1 MVELLAH
8 VGYWMAR
15 AMLPPRPSGLLLP
28 LAVALSALA
37 PAAAWAQPAPAVP
50 PAASPLPGPA
60 PVVTMPVVKQ
70 NEGVTYPKAALD
82 AGIHDTVEV
91 SLILT
96 IDATGVVTRAV
107 VEKPVGHGFDEA
119 AVEAAQ
125 KLTFDPATRDGK
137 PVAAKTRFV
146 YRFTPPAA
154 ALAGRV
160 VSDAGERPI
169 AGATVVVRDAAGQEQ
184 TTLTGADGSWR
195 LTGLP
200 PGTYHIKVSATGRAT
215 HEADETVQAGE
226 EASAVDRLALEAPA
240 TVPGVT
246 KPEEE
251 VEEVEV
257 HGEKPPRE
265 VTKRTLDQREL
276 SRIPGTN
283 GDALRSLQNLPGV
296 ARPPA
301 FLGLLIVRGSAP
313 EDTQYFI
320 DGTPV
325 PLVYHFGGLT
335 SVVPTEMVNKLD
347 FYPGNFSSQYGRAMG
362 GIVDVGLANPKDDRI
377 HALVQAD
384 FIDARLMVQ
393 GPIADTGWKF
403 AVGARRSNLDL
414 WLTPVLQATAAGVSV
429 TPVYYDYQAVA
440 ERDLGKKSSIRFAL
454 FGSDDKLDVFLPT
467 ASSSEPDLAGTL
479 GTHTGFWRGQGLYRN
494 KLSDDTELRVVG
506 AVGQDYVELNAGSIF
521 FNLTEWNISSRV
533 ELAQKLAKNITM
545 NMGIDLMYLPYTL
558 SAQLPPLPKPGQPP
572 AGPFSG
578 QPPLSTNVSGALYEP
593 AFYGEMEAVPWTG
606 GRIVS
611 GVRVD
616 YTKDTS
622 SWDISPRLV
631 VRQDVANDPRTTL
644 KGGVGLFQQPPQP
657 QETNPTF
664 GMGGLTSN
672 RAYHYDVGVEHEFTP
687 QIEASLEGF
696 YKQLDNLVE
705 LGLGNTGSGQVI
717 GAETLIKY
725 KPDER
730 FFGWIAYTLSQS
742 ERRQKPGAPLMLFQY
757 DETHILTVL
766 GSYRLGKG
774 WEFGMRYRLSSGY
787 MYTPDG
793 YGFYDENI
801 GTYLPLAS
809 YPAYNTRLPLFHAL
823 DVRVDKTWE
832 FRWCGRCT
840 TPGKFS
846 AYLDILNVYNQ
857 GNVDGVSYDYNNTHT
872 AYANDLPIIPS
883 LGVRLEY

>member
-1 MVELLAH
+1 M
-8 VGYWMAR
+8 
-15 AMLPPRPSGLLLP
+15 
-28 LAVALSALA
+28 ALA
-37 PAAAWAQPAPAVP
+37 PAAAWGQTVPAAGGTPSGTAVAP
-50 PAASPLPGPA
+50 PAAA
-60 PVVTMPVVKQ
+60 PVVTMPVVKT
-70 NEGVTYPKAALD
+70 NEGVTYPKQALD
-82 AGIHDTVEV
+82 EGFHDAAEV

-96 IDATGVVTRAV
+96 IDATGVVTRAA

-125 KLTFDPATRDGK
+125 KLQFEPATRDGK
-137 PVAAKTRFV
+137 PVAARTRFV

-154 ALAGRV
+154 VLAGRV
-160 VSDAGERPI
+160 LAATSDRPI
-169 AGATVVVRDAAGQEQ
+169 AGATVVVRDPAGQER
-184 TTLTGADGSWR
+184 TTVTGADGAWR
-195 LTGLP
+195 LAGLP
-200 PGTYHIKVSATGRAT
+200 PGTYHVKVTATGRAP

-226 EASAVDRLALEAPA
+226 EASAVDRLSPEAAAA
-240 TVPGVT
+240 TAGAA

-251 VEEVEV
+251 IEEVEV

-313 EDTQYFI
+313 QDTQYFI

-362 GIVDVGLANPKDDRI
+362 GIVDVGLSNPKDDRF
-377 HALVQAD
+377 HAMVQAD
-384 FIDARLMVQ
+384 FIDSRLLAQ
-393 GPIADTGWKF
+393 GPIGDTGWKF

-414 WLTPVLQATAAGVSV
+414 WLTPILQATAAGVSV

-440 ERDLGKKSSIRFAL
+440 ERDLGKHSSVRFAL

-479 GTHTGFWRGQGLYRN
+479 GTHTGFWRLQGLYRN
-494 KLSDDTELRVVG
+494 KLSDSTELRVVG
-506 AVGQDYVELNAGSIF
+506 AAGQDYVELNAGSIF
-521 FNLTEWNISSRV
+521 FDVTDWNISSRV
-533 ELAQKLAKNITM
+533 ELAQKLAKSLTM
-545 NMGIDLMYLPYTL
+545 NVGIDMLYEPYTL

-572 AGPFSG
+572 AGPFSA
-578 QPPLSTNVSGALYEP
+578 QPPLSTNVSSAIYEP
-593 AFYGEMEAVPWTG
+593 AFYSELEATPWSG

-616 YTKDTS
+616 YTKDTA
-622 SWDISPRLV
+622 SWDVSPRFV

-644 KGGVGLFQQPPQP
+644 KGGVGLFTQPPQP
-657 QETNPTF
+657 QETNPVF

-672 RAYHYDVGVEHEFTP
+672 RATHYDVGVEHEFTR
-687 QIEASLEGF
+687 QIDASLEGF
-696 YKQLDNLVE
+696 YKRLDNLVE
-705 LGLGNTGSGQVI
+705 QGLGNTGSGQVV
-717 GAETLIKY
+717 GAETLIRY

-730 FFGWIAYTLSQS
+730 FFGWIAYTLSRS
-742 ERRQKPGAPLMLFQY
+742 TRRTEPGAPERIFQY

-809 YPAYNTRLPLFHAL
+809 YPTYNSRLPLFHAL
-823 DVRVDKTWE
+823 DVRIDKTWE
-832 FRWCGRCT
+832 FKWCGRCE

-846 AYLDILNVYNQ
+846 AYLDVLNVYNQ
-857 GNVDGVSYDYNNTHT
+857 GNVDGISYDYNSTHQS
-872 AYANDLPIIPS
+872 YANDLPIIPS
-883 LGVRLEY
+883 LGMRLEY

>member
-1 MVELLAH
+1 MVELPAG
-8 VGYWMAR
+8 VGYLMAR
-15 AMLPPRPSGLLLP
+15 AMPSPRPSGLLLP

-37 PAAAWAQPAPAVP
+37 PAAAWAQPASDVSNAAPP
-50 PAASPLPGPA
+50 QPAAA
-60 PVVTMPVVKQ
+60 PVVTMPVVKHD
-70 NEGVTYPKAALD
+70 EGVTYPKAALD
-82 AGIHDTVEV
+82 AGIHDRVEV

-125 KLTFDPATRDGK
+125 KLSFEPATRDGK

-146 YRFTPPAA
+146 YRFMPPAA
-154 ALAGRV
+154 ALSGRV
-160 VSDAGERPI
+160 LSDVGERPI
-169 AGATVVVRDAAGQEQ
+169 AGATVTLRDAAGQES
-184 TTLTGADGSWR
+184 TTVTAADGSWR
-195 LTGLP
+195 LANLP
-200 PGTYHIKVSATGRAT
+200 PGTYHVRVSATGRAT

-226 EASAVDRLALEAPA
+226 EASAVDRLAPEAPA
-240 TVPGVT
+240 TKPGEK
-246 KPEEE
+246 KPEEA

-347 FYPGNFSSQYGRAMG
+347 FYPGNFSAQYGRAMG

-384 FIDARLMVQ
+384 FIDARLLAQ

-440 ERDLGKKSSIRFAL
+440 QRDFDKRSSVRFAL

-494 KLSDDTELRVVG
+494 KLSDETELRVVG

-545 NMGIDLMYLPYTL
+545 NMGIDMMYVPYTL

-572 AGPFSG
+572 AGPFSA
-578 QPPLSTNVSGALYEP
+578 QPPLSTNASGSLYEP
-593 AFYGEMEAVPWTG
+593 AFYGEMEAVPWAG

-616 YTKDTS
+616 YTKDTQ
-622 SWDISPRLV
+622 SWDISPRFV

-644 KGGVGLFQQPPQP
+644 KGGVGLFAQPPQP
-657 QETNPTF
+657 QETNAVF
-664 GMGGLTSN
+664 GMQGLTSN

-766 GSYRLGKG
+766 GSYRLGQG

-809 YPAYNTRLPLFHAL
+809 YPAYNSRLPLFHAL
-823 DVRVDKTWE
+823 DIRVDKTWE
-832 FRWCGRCT
+832 FRWCGRCE

-857 GNVDGVSYDYNNTHT
+857 GNVDGISYDYNNTHI

>member
-1 MVELLAH
+1 M
-8 VGYWMAR
+8 R
-15 AMLPPRPSGLLLP
+15 SPRPSGLLLP

-37 PAAAWAQPAPAVP
+37 PAAAWAQPAPALGGTAVTPP
-50 PAASPLPGPA
+50 PAAAA
-60 PVVTMPVVKQ
+60 PVVTMPVVKK
-70 NEGVTYPKAALD
+70 NEGVTYPKQALD
-82 AGIHDTVEV
+82 AGFHDAVEV

-107 VEKPVGHGFDEA
+107 VEKPVGHGFDEV

-125 KLTFDPATRDGK
+125 KLEFEPATRDGK
-137 PVAAKTRFV
+137 PTAARTRFV
-146 YRFTPPAA
+146 YRFTPPPAV
-154 ALAGRV
+154 LAGRV
-160 VSDAGERPI
+160 VSALGDRPI
-169 AGATVVVRDAAGQEQ
+169 GGATVVVRDAAGQER
-184 TTLTGADGSWR
+184 TTITAADGAWR
-195 LTGLP
+195 IDGLP
-200 PGTYHIKVSATGRAT
+200 AGTYHVKLTATGRT
-215 HEADETVQAGE
+215 PHEADETVQAGE
-226 EASAVDRLALEAPA
+226 EASALDRLSLEAAPA
-240 TVPGVT
+240 TIGAA

-313 EDTQYFI
+313 QDTQYFI

-347 FYPGNFSSQYGRAMG
+347 FYPGNFSTQYGRAMG
-362 GIVDVGLANPKDDRI
+362 GIVDVGLANPKDDRF
-377 HALVQAD
+377 HALAQAD
-384 FIDARLMVQ
+384 FIDSRVMAQ

-403 AVGARRSNLDL
+403 AVGARRSDLDL
-414 WLTPVLQATAAGVSV
+414 WLTPVLQATAAGISV
-429 TPVYYDYQAVA
+429 TPVYYDYQAVV
-440 ERDLGKKSSIRFAL
+440 ERDLGKRSSVRFAL

-479 GTHTGFWRGQGLYRN
+479 GTHTGFWRLQALYRN

-506 AVGQDYVELNAGSIF
+506 AGGQDYIEFNAGSLF
-521 FNLTEWNISSRV
+521 FNETDESISTRV
-533 ELAQKLAKNITM
+533 ELAQKLAKTLTM
-545 NMGIDLMYLPYTL
+545 NVGIDMLYEPYTL

-572 AGPFSG
+572 PGPFSS
-578 QPPLSTNVSGALYEP
+578 QPPLSTNVSSAIYEP
-593 AFYGEMEAVPWTG
+593 AFYGEVEATPWAG

-616 YTKDTS
+616 YTKDTQ
-622 SWDISPRLV
+622 SWDVSPRFI
-631 VRQDVANDPRTTL
+631 VRQDVASNPRTTL
-644 KGGVGLFQQPPQP
+644 KGGVGMFAQPPQP

-664 GMGGLTSN
+664 GMKGLTSN
-672 RAYHYDVGVEHEFTP
+672 RATHYDVGVEHEFTQ
-687 QIEASLEGF
+687 QIDASLEGW
-696 YKQLDNLVE
+696 YKAFDNLVE
-705 LGLGNTGSGQVI
+705 EGLGNTGSGMAY
-717 GAETLIKY
+717 GAETLIRY

-730 FFGWIAYTLSQS
+730 FFGWIAYTLSRS
-742 ERRQKPGAPLMLFQY
+742 VRQVQPGAPVLLFQY

-787 MYTPDG
+787 MFTPDSG
-793 YGFYDENI
+793 GFYDENT

-809 YPAYNTRLPLFHAL
+809 YPANNSRLPLFHAL

-832 FRWCGRCT
+832 FRWCGHCT

-846 AYLDILNVYNQ
+846 AYLDVLNVYNQ
-857 GNVDGVSYDYNNTHT
+857 GNVDGISYDYNFTHT
-872 AYANDLPIIPS
+872 SYANDLPIIPS
-883 LGVRLEY
+883 LGLRLEY

>member
-1 MVELLAH
+1 
-8 VGYWMAR
+8 
-15 AMLPPRPSGLLLP
+15 
-28 LAVALSALA
+28 
-37 PAAAWAQPAPAVP
+37 
-50 PAASPLPGPA
+50 
-60 PVVTMPVVKQ
+60 VVKK
-70 NEGVTYPKAALD
+70 NEGVTYPRRALD
-82 AGIHDTVEV
+82 EGFREPVEV

-119 AVEAAQ
+119 AVDAAQ
-125 KLTFDPATRDGK
+125 HLEFEPATKDGK
-137 PVAAKTRFV
+137 PIAAKTRFL

-154 ALAGRV
+154 ALAGKV
-160 VSDAGERPI
+160 LTDASDRPI
-169 AGATVVVRDAAGQEQ
+169 AGATVVIRDAAGQERTA
-184 TTLTGADGSWR
+184 TTGPDGTWR
-195 LTGLP
+195 FDGLV
-200 PGTYHIKVSATGRAT
+200 PGTYHVKITAPGRT
-215 HEADETVQAGE
+215 PHEADEAVQAGE
-226 EASAVDRLALEAPA
+226 EASAVDRLTLEGAAKPA
-240 TVPGVT
+240 ATT
-246 KPEEE
+246 AANDEEIQ
-251 VEEVEV
+251 EVEV

-313 EDTQYFI
+313 QDTQYFV

-335 SVVPTEMVNKLD
+335 SVVPTEMINKLD
-347 FYPGNFSSQYGRAMG
+347 FYPGNFSAQYGRAMG
-362 GIVDVGLANPKDDRI
+362 GIVDVGLATPKDDRI
-377 HALVQAD
+377 HALAQAD

-414 WLTPVLQATAAGVSV
+414 WLTPILQATAAGVSV

-440 ERDLGKKSSIRFAL
+440 ERDLGKRSSLRLAF

-467 ASSSEPDLAGTL
+467 ASASEPDLAGTL
-479 GTHTGFWRGQGLYRN
+479 GTHTGFWRTQALYRN
-494 KLSDDTELRVVG
+494 KLSQDLELRLVG
-506 AVGQDYVELNAGSIF
+506 AVGQDYVDLNAGSIY
-521 FNLTEWNISSRV
+521 FNLVDWNISSRV
-533 ELAQKLAKNITM
+533 ELADRISRAVTVNT
-545 NMGIDLMYLPYTL
+545 GIDLLYSPYQL

-572 AGPFSG
+572 SGPFSA
-578 QPPLSTNVSGALYEP
+578 QPPLTTNSSNAIYEP
-593 AFYGEMEAVPWTG
+593 AFYGEVEAVPWPG

-622 SWDISPRLV
+622 SWDISPRVV
-631 VRQDVANDPRTTL
+631 VRQDVADNPRTTL
-644 KGGVGLFQQPPQP
+644 KGGAGLFTQPPQP
-657 QETNPTF
+657 QETNAVF
-664 GMGGLTSN
+664 GMSGLTSN
-672 RAYHYDVGVEHEFTP
+672 RATHYDLGVEHEFTDH
-687 QIEASLEGF
+687 IDASLEGF

-717 GAETLIKY
+717 GAETLIRY
-725 KPDER
+725 KPSDR

-742 ERRQKPGAPLMLFQY
+742 LRRREPGAPLQLFQY

-787 MYTPDG
+787 MYTPEG

-809 YPAYNTRLPLFHAL
+809 YPAYGSRLPLFHAL

-832 FRWCGRCT
+832 FRWCGRCE

-857 GNVDGVSYDYNNTHT
+857 GNVDGISYDYNNTHT
-872 AYANDLPIIPS
+872 SYANDLPIIPS
-883 LGVRLEY
+883 LGLRLEY